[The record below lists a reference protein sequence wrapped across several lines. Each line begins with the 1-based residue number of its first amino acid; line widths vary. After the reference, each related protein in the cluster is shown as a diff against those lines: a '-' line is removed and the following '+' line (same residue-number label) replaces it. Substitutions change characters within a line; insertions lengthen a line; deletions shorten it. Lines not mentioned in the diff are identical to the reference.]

1 MAPLCHAMHEDAEN
15 FEMCIC
21 VTGQHREMLDQVLDI
36 FEIKPAIDLNVM
48 KHGQNLSEITSSIL
62 SGMTNLFRSYK
73 PDMVLVHGDTTSA
86 FAAATA
92 AFYERIPVGHVE
104 AGLRTFDINAPFPEE
119 FNRQVISKISSLHFA
134 PTEFSKDNLLDEGH
148 DINSIEVTGN
158 TVIDS
163 LFWILDRIDQE
174 ENRRNDIEEFLSNY
188 LPFEWLNAKY
198 ILITG
203 HRRENFG
210 DGFINICEALAE
222 LASNFPE
229 IHFIYPVHLNPNVQ
243 KPVFKMLK
251 NHANIHLVPPLDYEP
266 FVYLLRHCYFVLTDS
281 GGIQEEAPSLGK
293 PVLVMRDVT
302 ERPEAIIAGTV
313 ELVGAN
319 KDQIVLK
326 ASQILKDNKEY
337 LKMSKAHN
345 PYGDGAASHRI
356 LKRLRGEFNV

>member
-1 MAPLCHAMHEDAEN
+1 MAPLCHAMLENTEN
-15 FEMCIC
+15 FEMRIC

-36 FEIKPAIDLNVM
+36 FQIKPTIDLNVM

-62 SGMTNLFRSYK
+62 AGMTKIFQSYR
-73 PDMVLVHGDTTSA
+73 PDVVLVHGDTTSA
-86 FAAATA
+86 LAAATA

-104 AGLRTFDINAPFPEE
+104 AGLRTMDINAPFPEE
-119 FNRQVISKISSLHFA
+119 FNRQVISKIASLHFA
-134 PTEFSKDNLLDEGH
+134 PTELSKDNLLQEGH
-148 DINSIEVTGN
+148 DIKSIEVTGN

-163 LFWILDRIDQE
+163 LFWILGRIDREQH
-174 ENRRNDIEEFLSNY
+174 RRNHIEEMLTRY
-188 LPFEWLNAKY
+188 LPFNWLNSKY

-210 DGFINICEALAE
+210 DGFINICDALVE
-222 LASNFPE
+222 LALTFPE

-243 KPVFKMLK
+243 KPVFKMLEE
-251 NHANIHLVPPLDYEP
+251 HVNIHLIPPLDYEP

-302 ERPEAIIAGTV
+302 ERPEAVNAGTV

-319 KDQIVLK
+319 KHQIVLK
-326 ASQILKDNKEY
+326 ASQLLQDNKEY
-337 LKMSKAHN
+337 LRMSKAHN
-345 PYGDGAASHRI
+345 PYGDGEASHRI
-356 LKRLRGEFNV
+356 LKRLLGEFDV